1 MPTCSHVA
9 QSSSAQVLC
18 VGHTKG
24 TTSVS
29 GCAQL
34 FQHKGPWA
42 MDEIVRSR
50 QLVFHSTCDVRAHFV
65 GAQRTMTPRPSSTPC
80 SVYYFLLFA
89 DRVCTAMPA
98 LPPSRTPPYRAHSCH
113 GLRLPLSFRA
123 QRFLDA
129 PAHAQAHPDRAAIPL
144 LVCLW
149 Y

>member
-1 MPTCSHVA
+1 MFLRRAILVCAGALCAVWPTPKEP
-9 QSSSAQVLC
+9 QVCLAA
-18 VGHTKG
+18 HN
-24 TTSVS
+24 
-29 GCAQL
+29 L

-42 MDEIVRSR
+42 TDEIVRSR

-65 GAQRTMTPRPSSTPC
+65 GAQRTMTPPSSTPRHAAC
-80 SVYYFLLFA
+80 VFLLFA